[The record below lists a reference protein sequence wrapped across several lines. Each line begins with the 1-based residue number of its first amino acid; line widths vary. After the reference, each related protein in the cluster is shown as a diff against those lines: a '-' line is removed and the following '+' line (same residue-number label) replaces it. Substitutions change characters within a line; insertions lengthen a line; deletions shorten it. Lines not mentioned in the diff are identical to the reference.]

1 MITKELKLK
10 IVAAMAEARPMWGG
24 SDAKFAKSLGIS
36 GSQYSR
42 VKNGDLEQV
51 LSDTAWIAIARQLEV
66 NLGNA
71 PEWKTARTPV
81 YEFISAQLEVCQS
94 EALSALLCDLSDIGK
109 TWTAKVYAK
118 THRNVAYIDCSLA
131 KGKTLLIRQIAR
143 AFGLDYTGKLGDVE
157 ANTIYYLKTLESPLI
172 ILDEAGDLHYE
183 AWLEIKALWNA
194 TEGACGWYMMGA
206 DGLKAKIQR
215 SIDCKKVG
223 YTEIFSRFGKRYGKV
238 VEDGEAGRE
247 MMRQTAAMIAKANCV
262 PAEGNKADASGEA
275 MRVVRKCMG
284 DDGMPSLRRIYK
296 ELRKC
301 PCSGRANNINR

>member
-1 MITKELKLK
+1 MITKELKQK
-10 IVAAMAEARPMWGG
+10 IVEAMAQARPMFGG
-24 SDAKFAKSLGIS
+24 SDAKFAKWLGIS

-42 VKNGDLEQV
+42 VKNGEKEQV
-51 LSDTAWIAIARQLEV
+51 LSDTNWITIARQLEV
-66 NLGNA
+66 NLGNT
-71 PEWKTARTPV
+71 PQWQTAKTPV
-81 YEFISAQLEVCQS
+81 FEFISTQLEICQG
-94 EALSALLCDLSDIGK
+94 EALSSLLCDLSDIGK

-118 THRNVAYIDCSLA
+118 THKNVAYIDCSLA

-143 AFGLDYTGKLGDVE
+143 CFGLDSTGRLGDVE
-157 ANTIYYLKTLESPLI
+157 ANTIYYLKTLEKPLI

-238 VEDGEAGRE
+238 IAEGEEGR
-247 MMRQTAAMIAKANCV
+247 QTVKTTAAMIAKANGSQDI
-262 PAEGNKADASGEA
+262 AKLL
-275 MRVVRKCMG
+275 RKTMG

-296 ELRKC
+296 ELRK
-301 PCSGRANNINR
+301 SDIK

>member
-1 MITKELKLK
+1 MITTELKQK
-10 IVAAMAEARPMWGG
+10 IVAAMAEARLMFGG
-24 SDAKFAKSLGIS
+24 SDSKFAKWLGIS

-42 VKNGDLEQV
+42 VKNGDWEQV
-51 LSDTAWIAIARQLEV
+51 LSDTNWIAIARQLEV
-66 NLGNA
+66 SLGNA
-71 PEWKTARTPV
+71 PEWKTAKTPV
-81 YEFISAQLEVCQS
+81 YEFITAQLTVCQN
-94 EALSALLCDLSDIGK
+94 EALSSLLCDLSDIGK

-118 THRNVAYIDCSLA
+118 SHKNVAYIDCSLA

-143 AFGLDYTGKLGDVE
+143 AFGLDHSGRLGDVE
-157 ANTIYYLKTLESPLI
+157 ANTIYYLKQLEKPLI

-238 VEDGEAGRE
+238 VAEGEEGRE
-247 MMRQTAAMIAKANCV
+247 MMKATAAMIAKAND
-262 PAEGNKADASGEA
+262 AEDVGKLL
-275 MRVVRKCMG
+275 RKTMG

-296 ELRKC
+296 ELRKQ
-301 PCSGRANNINR
+301 RA

>member
-1 MITKELKLK
+1 MF
-10 IVAAMAEARPMWGG
+10 GG
-24 SDAKFAKSLGIS
+24 SDAKFAKWLNIS

-42 VKNGDLEQV
+42 VKNGDIDQV
-51 LSDTAWIAIARQLEV
+51 LSDTAWITIARQLEV
-66 NLGNA
+66 NLGDA

-81 YEFISAQLEVCQS
+81 FDFISTQLEMCQA

-109 TWTAKVYAK
+109 TWTA
-118 THRNVAYIDCSLA
+118 N
-131 KGKTLLIRQIAR
+131 
-143 AFGLDYTGKLGDVE
+143 GLDNTGKLGAVE
-157 ANTIYYLKTLESPLI
+157 SNTIYYLKSLEKPLI

-238 VEDGEAGRE
+238 VAEGEEGRE
-247 MMRQTAAMIAKANCV
+247 MMKATAAMIAKANG
-262 PAEGNKADASGEA
+262 AEDAA
-275 MRVVRKCMG
+275 KLLRKTMG

-296 ELRKC
+296 ELRKQ
-301 PCSGRANNINR
+301 GAR

>member
-1 MITKELKLK
+1 MRLK
-10 IVAAMAEARPMWGG
+10 IVAAMAEARPVWGG
-24 SDAKFAKSLGIS
+24 SDAKFAKWLGIS

-42 VKNGDLEQV
+42 VKNGDIDQV
-51 LSDTAWIAIARQLEV
+51 LSDTAWLQIARQLEV

-71 PEWKTARTPV
+71 PEWKTAKTPV
-81 YEFISAQLEVCQS
+81 YEFINAQLEVCQE
-94 EALSALLCDLSDIGK
+94 EALSSLLCDLSDIGK

-118 THRNVAYIDCSLA
+118 THRNVAYIDCSMA

-143 AFGLDYTGKLGDVE
+143 AFGLDNSGKLGDVE
-157 ANTIYYLKTLESPLI
+157 ANTIYYLKTLEKPLI

-238 VEDGEAGRE
+238 VKEGEEGRE
-247 MMRQTAAMIAKANCV
+247 MMKATAAMIAKANQRV
-262 PAEGNKADASGEA
+262 AGDDKAGAAEAA
-275 MRVVRKCMG
+275 RIVRKCMG

-296 ELRKC
+296 ELRKGGANG
-301 PCSGRANNINR
+301 SNGADGANKVNGR